1 VRQGDRTMTRDI
13 YVVLTN
19 TGTSFS
25 KCIGLFTGEPLNHA
39 SVAFDDGLKDIYS
52 FGRKHPMNAFSGGFV
67 REKVWGDLIRDRRRA
82 TPSAIYRCSVEAET
96 FRRMRKQVQRMSEDP
111 TRYGYNLAGLFTLLA
126 GIDWQR
132 ENTYFCSQF
141 VEHLFA
147 THGVALSGKPA
158 SLTKPGDFERSVR
171 LESVF
176 RGDLRAYA
184 GEQHHAASSAAM
196 LAIAA
201 HKPA

>member
-1 VRQGDRTMTRDI
+1 MTRDI

-39 SVAFDDGLKDIYS
+39 SVAFDAGLKEIYS

-67 REKVWGDLIRDRRRA
+67 REKVWGDLIRDRHRS
-82 TPSAIYRCSVEAET
+82 TPCAVFRCSVKIET
-96 FRRMRKQVQRMSEDP
+96 YRRMRKHIQRMTEQSS
-111 TRYGYNLAGLFTLLA
+111 RYSYNLAGLITLLA

-141 VEHLFA
+141 VEHLF
-147 THGVALSGKPA
+147 TVHGVPLSGKPA
-158 SLTKPGDFERSVR
+158 SLTKPGDFERSAR
-171 LESVF
+171 LEAVY

-184 GEQHHAASSAAM
+184 GEQHHVASSSAM

-201 HKPA
+201 HTPA

>member
-1 VRQGDRTMTRDI
+1 MRQGDRTMTRDI

-39 SVAFDDGLKDIYS
+39 SVAFDEGLKDIYS

-82 TPSAIYRCSVEAET
+82 TPSAIFRCSVELST
-96 FRRMRKQVQRMSEDP
+96 FRRMRKQIQAMSENP
-111 TRYGYNLAGLFTLLA
+111 SRYGYNLAGLFTLLA

-132 ENTYFCSQF
+132 ENAYFCSQF

-147 THGVALSGKPA
+147 SHGESLSGKPA
-158 SLTKPGDFERSVR
+158 SLTKPGDFERSQR
-171 LESVF
+171 LEEVY
-176 RGDLRAYA
+176 RGDLRSYA
-184 GEQHHAASSAAM
+184 GLHHPAASSASM
-196 LAIAA
+196 LAVAA
-201 HKPA
+201 HKLA